1 MTSSL
6 ALTDKE
12 SFDNYLDYKDEIE
25 FRLIKKI
32 DSDDSEVIDLAV
44 VKEMYTMDLI
54 NYEFYM
60 KQIDNVKTIYEYQKK
75 ESSRLCSLKTLIL
88 FGTVSLLAY
97 LIFNKYDEI
106 NKTDL

>member
-1 MTSSL
+1 MTSSM

-12 SFDNYLDYKDEIE
+12 SLDNYLDYKDEIE

-54 NYEFYM
+54 NYEFSK
-60 KQIDNVKTIYEYQKK
+60 KQIDNIKTIHKYQNR
-75 ESSRLCSLKTLIL
+75 EPIRRCSLKIWIL
-88 FGTVSLLAY
+88 LGIVSLLAY
-97 LIFNKYDEI
+97 FICNRYDEI
-106 NKTDL
+106 SKTDL